1 MQNLF
6 RVYNKDTRMTSITS
20 LCLGVLVFQLWKYFT
35 HCYGVSIVDFEQGM
49 TIGKKNITMLATITV
64 RALPP
69 NESIKTKQQEISSK
83 SKLKV
88 KLKMV

>member
-1 MQNLF
+1 
-6 RVYNKDTRMTSITS
+6 MTSVTS
-20 LCLGVLVFQLWKYFT
+20 FCLSVFFNFE
-35 HCYGVSIVDFEQGM
+35 HISHIVMVFPLLTLNKGM

-69 NESIKTKQQEISSK
+69 NESIKTKQEEISSK